1 LPQVRIFTAPF
12 CVYCVAAK
20 RFFNQR
26 GISFEE
32 VDVAKDDA
40 IRDWLVA
47 TTNQRTVPQIFIGE
61 RSIGGYTDMK
71 ALDERGELM
80 PLLAGIS

>member
-1 LPQVRIFTAPF
+1 MPQVRIFTAPF
-12 CVYCVAAK
+12 CVSCVAAK